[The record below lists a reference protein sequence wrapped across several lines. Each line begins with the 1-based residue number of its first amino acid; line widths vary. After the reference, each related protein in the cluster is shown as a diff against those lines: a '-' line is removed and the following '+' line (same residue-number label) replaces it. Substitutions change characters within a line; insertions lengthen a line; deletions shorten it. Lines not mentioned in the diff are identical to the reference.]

1 MTDAVEAPSPEARK
15 RAFVRLG
22 VLAVF
27 LIVLAIVA
35 ERVGVAEHLSR
46 ERIRALIDGLGPL
59 GVLAFVG
66 LFVVGE
72 LAHVPGFVFIGAAIL
87 AYGRVVGGLVG
98 YGGALIAMAVG
109 FVVVRAF
116 VGQALGAIR
125 RPIVVRALAWVEA
138 RPILA
143 VAGLRSVLWMTP
155 TLTYVLALSPVRFR
169 DYMLGTALGLVL
181 PVVAMSVFFDWLLS

>member
-22 VLAVF
+22 ALAVF

-155 TLTYVLALSPVRFR
+155 MLTYVLALSPVRFR